1 MAQETVATDSPDPGR
16 PRPLGSRLRA
26 LRRAAGLSQVQL
38 VSRMGRRGKGASNLV
53 SRLESGKVEHP
64 TLRVLTDYLS
74 ACGASFAAVA
84 DLLGTGAAMPPAP
97 DKPTIAETGT
107 KRKAG
112 PRTPEQK
119 LAQFRRDASR
129 TMRGVVLEEI
139 LYDFL
144 KNSGVADR
152 YEDQKALAG
161 HGRAYFRSLLRL
173 NRSTERLRARTTKAA
188 RLSPEQLSSVET
200 VVQRTFDVMR
210 AGGDLAPAI
219 PVDDRMILEGKA
231 RIRRVRRAEERLA
244 DDLQAE
250 ISTWAGKRSG
260 VTDTIRRDYMD
271 VLRKTGMTEHEA
283 GRYASFV
290 SELCSRAEETEAD
303 PARRAQAGEEFIAR
317 ARDKDKARAM
327 VEYAFSRWDELKNRI
342 PPRPR
347 VITDRGKR

>member
-1 MAQETVATDSPDPGR
+1 VNTTSQVQPDSAAEIGR
-16 PRPLGSRLRA
+16 RLRR
-26 LRRAAGLSQVQL
+26 LREAAGLKQAEVAG
-38 VSRMGRRGKGASNLV
+38 RMGLKGKGAWNLV
-53 SRLESGKVEHP
+53 GRLERGRVRRP
-64 TLRVLTDYLS
+64 TLQVLSRFLN

-84 DLLGTGAAMPPAP
+84 DLLGAGAATPPVP
-97 DKPTIAETGT
+97 DKPAVAETGT
-107 KRKAG
+107 RRKTG

-139 LYDFL
+139 MYDFL

-161 HGRAYFRSLLRL
+161 HGRAFFRTLLRL
-173 NRSTERLRARTTKAA
+173 NRSTERLRARTTKAT
-188 RLSPEQLSSVET
+188 RLSPEQMSSIEN

-219 PVDDRMILEGKA
+219 PVDDRTILEGKA
-231 RIRRVRRAEERLA
+231 HIRRVRRAEERLA

-250 ISTWAGKRSG
+250 ISAWAGKRNG
-260 VTDTIRRDYMD
+260 VVDTIRREYMD
-271 VLRKTGMTEHEA
+271 VLRKTGMTEQEA
-283 GRYASFV
+283 GQYSSFV

-303 PARRAQAGEEFIAR
+303 PARRAQAGKEFIGR

-327 VEYAFSRWDELKNRI
+327 VEYAFRRWDELKNRI

-347 VITDRGKR
+347 VLLDRGKR